1 MMVSDKAEDI
11 AQFKRCCEQILNRRS
26 DLLEA
31 LQDDTDFD
39 LHNLKQCEDK
49 AKRLILEFRQ
59 ISHISDE
66 LFRLLLRLDG

>member
-39 LHNLKQCEDK
+39 LHN
-49 AKRLILEFRQ
+49 
-59 ISHISDE
+59 
-66 LFRLLLRLDG
+66 